1 MSSQRSKRRRIQEE
15 LNIYNNHVFES
26 ENPEHLCNVVSTICY
41 ENINQSN
48 KLILEIPNNINPVI
62 PTQISTDKFET
73 LFEPNLTP
81 CNIQINIETN
91 DYELSNNPVTEN
103 VFSISDMISKW
114 AINYNISHWAINSL
128 LSVTPGQYYHFGLK
142 NGIERHFLFQDSS
155 KNEIKLVIGID
166 DLPIAK
172 STTSQFWPILGYIRP
187 YSKNVFPIGI
197 YLGMEKPNDSND
209 FLKDFINEAKM
220 LLKDGIIINNK
231 IYTIVFDVFCCDV
244 PAKSFILKIKG
255 HCGYFSCTR
264 CRVEGEHIENRTCF
278 PYDESDLINVR
289 THDDYVKRVQEEH
302 HTSPSISCISELI
315 RFDVV
320 SNFSLDY
327 MHLVCLGTVK
337 KIILLWMK
345 GPLNVRL
352 PSWKINEISE
362 NAVKLKTSFPCEF
375 SRKPRKL
382 DEIND
387 FQLYGQLDN
396 CSAFVFENYMQTLKS
411 MLRKPDKPL
420 EQIVLRMWSIVHFRN
435 DNSVYAVPS
444 TWMKKDI
451 CAWPKRK
458 VKRFIE
464 TRIIPNKFDFD
475 FLPARLLKGGIASLE
490 NAKQKLKRAE
500 DSSNLSSADYI
511 ETSCD
516 EKSSSEDN
524 DDVFRDPSY
533 SLPTKNCTSTS
544 SSQGC
549 SNSVTNFGSIVDTIE
564 LNTNKVS
571 HLAVNNT
578 EREPILSQLQKSPTD
593 NTNNTL
599 PVKRKLLFDETL
611 LNDIIAADYFDL
623 GEEEYIQT
631 SASPFKVTN
640 NYNIL
645 TPEKKLCISTSN
657 KSYNLINTNLNK
669 EKDKSEE
676 INNINSQI
684 HNTNITPRQSSD
696 LINKKLRVVLKTK
709 FDVEL
714 IVEKIDQLEHNLST
728 AYQTNH
734 NNYTENTEVND
745 FWDILPIQNESQL

>member
-1 MSSQRSKRRRIQEE
+1 MRI
-15 LNIYNNHVFES
+15 
-26 ENPEHLCNVVSTICY
+26 
-41 ENINQSN
+41 
-48 KLILEIPNNINPVI
+48 
-62 PTQISTDKFET
+62 
-73 LFEPNLTP
+73 
-81 CNIQINIETN
+81 
-91 DYELSNNPVTEN
+91 
-103 VFSISDMISKW
+103 
-114 AINYNISHWAINSL
+114 
-128 LSVTPGQYYHFGLK
+128 VTPGQYYHFGLK

-187 YSKNVFPIGI
+187 YSNNVFPIGI

-264 CRVEGEHIENRTCF
+264 CGVEGEHIENRTCF

-382 DEIND
+382 DEISRWKATELRSFLLYIGPIILKKTLSDVCFKHFMSLNISIMVLLSSDHSSYVHYAKDLLKYFVKTFETIYGSYLISHNIHGLLHLTDD

-420 EQIVLRMWSIVHFRN
+420 EQIVLRYNERGQI
-435 DNSVYAVPS
+435 
-444 TWMKKDI
+444 
-451 CAWPKRK
+451 
-458 VKRFIE
+458 
-464 TRIIPNKFDFD
+464 
-475 FLPARLLKGGIASLE
+475 
-490 NAKQKLKRAE
+490 
-500 DSSNLSSADYI
+500 
-511 ETSCD
+511 
-516 EKSSSEDN
+516 
-524 DDVFRDPSY
+524 
-533 SLPTKNCTSTS
+533 
-544 SSQGC
+544 
-549 SNSVTNFGSIVDTIE
+549 
-564 LNTNKVS
+564 LNNPQY
-571 HLAVNNT
+571 NNN
-578 EREPILSQLQKSPTD
+578 I
-593 NTNNTL
+593 
-599 PVKRKLLFDETL
+599 TL
-611 LNDIIAADYFDL
+611 L
-623 GEEEYIQT
+623 G
-631 SASPFKVTN
+631 PH
-640 NYNIL
+640 
-645 TPEKKLCISTSN
+645 N
-657 KSYNLINTNLNK
+657 KGPLLDNCFIM
-669 EKDKSEE
+669 
-676 INNINSQI
+676 
-684 HNTNITPRQSSD
+684 
-696 LINKKLRVVLKTK
+696 
-709 FDVEL
+709 
-714 IVEKIDQLEHNLST
+714 
-728 AYQTNH
+728 
-734 NNYTENTEVND
+734 
-745 FWDILPIQNESQL
+745 